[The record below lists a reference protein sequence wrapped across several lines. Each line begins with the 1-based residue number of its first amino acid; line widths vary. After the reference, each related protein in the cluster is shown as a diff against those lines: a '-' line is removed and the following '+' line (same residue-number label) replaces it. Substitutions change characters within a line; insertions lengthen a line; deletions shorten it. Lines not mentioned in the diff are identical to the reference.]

1 MLRRPLGIERSHG
14 TAPGGRTGDVARIT
28 ASGPAGL
35 AELGDAAIGVGR
47 PVPYVIHAA
56 RGRDLHDADAAIADA
71 VPDRAYAAPVV
82 GRRIELPLSAFLAGN
97 HLQIGIAQPALN
109 IAAGRIHAPDLE
121 VLGFFLFLG
130 VALQVDSIHSGGSG
144 H

>member
-1 MLRRPLGIERSHG
+1 MLRRPLGIERSQG

-28 ASGPAGL
+28 PRGPAGL

-82 GRRIELPLSAFLAGN
+82 GRCIELPLSAFLAGN
-97 HLQIGIAQPALN
+97 HLQVGISQMALN
-109 IAAGRIHAPDLE
+109 IGPAGVHAPDLK
-121 VLGFFLFLG
+121 VLAFFLIFG
-130 VALQVDSIHSGGSG
+130 
-144 H
+144 